1 MRPPPLMPRQN
12 VGDLGPEYH
21 VLPQGDAVAALNV
34 LRESAEAAAKLPVT
48 SPLIAKLAGPDARCT
63 WERFSVKDR
72 RTVEASLLSVTINCR
87 RSGPTSSIPATSTS
101 SGRRGLYSG
110 SIGNA
115 LRDKACRA

>member
-1 MRPPPLMPRQN
+1 MRPPPLMSRQN

-72 RTVEASLLSVTINCR
+72 RTVEASLLSVTINC
-87 RSGPTSSIPATSTS
+87 STVGPHQFDPGDIDIIWTT
-101 SGRRGLYSG
+101 R
-110 SIGNA
+110 A
-115 LRDKACRA
+115 L